1 MIGVQAKDVVESGY
15 SAPGAGMMNYPAL
28 FAQLARLGPVPV
40 IVQDASE
47 NDAPRVRADLVR
59 WYDEATE
66 RQLGA
71 RD

>member
-1 MIGVQAKDVVESGY
+1 
-15 SAPGAGMMNYPAL
+15 MNYPAL

-47 NDAPRVRADLVR
+47 DDAPRVRADLER

-66 RQLGA
+66 RQ
-71 RD
+71 